1 MGKALVIVESPAKA
15 RTISG
20 LLGPDFI
27 VESSIGHIRDLPR
40 GADEVPAAY
49 KGENWARLGVDVDNG
64 FKPLYVVSASKK
76 SVVANL
82 KRLLKDA
89 DELYLATDEDREGE
103 SIAWHLFEVLSPTV
117 PVKRMVFHEITPEA
131 ITRAVEEWRELD
143 RRLVDA
149 QEARRILD
157 RLYGYEVSPVLWRK
171 VMPRLSAGRV
181 QSVATRMVVER
192 ERARMRFHSATW
204 WGIEGTFSHTQADEA
219 PPPFG
224 ATLVS
229 LGGTAVATGKD
240 FNEDGEQTSK
250 GQVRVLAEDEA
261 TSVASSLAGQSF
273 TVSAVTERPFRRS
286 PAAPFMTSTLQ
297 QEAGRKLRFSA
308 QRAMQV
314 AQRLYEQGYITY
326 MRTDSTTLSEQ
337 ALTAARSQAREM
349 YGDAYVPDTPRRYER
364 KVKNAQEAHEAIRP
378 AGETFRTPEQAA
390 RSLTGDELHLY
401 DLIWKRTVASQMN
414 DATGTSAQIRLV
426 SEVPAGGPG
435 NIAAGEVAEFS
446 ASGRVI
452 AFPGFL
458 RAYVE
463 GQDDP
468 DAELADREVVLP
480 ALVVGDVV
488 EGTAFEPGSHTT
500 QPPAR
505 YTEASLVKAMEELG
519 VGRPSTYASVI
530 ATILDRG
537 YVWKKGTALVPSFT
551 AFAVVGLLERYFG
564 ELVDYGF
571 TASMEDDLDSIAS
584 GREESLPWLSRFYF
598 GTASPGVTLPGGN
611 DGATLGLKASVAA
624 HLGDID
630 AREINSILIGAGA
643 DGVPIVARVGRYGP
657 YLQRGDDRASLP
669 DDMAPDELTVAR
681 SEELAGRAHQRPCP
695 RRRPRDGSRRLRQG
709 RPLRALRPA
718 RRSGRGF
725 WVSLGQATHLVPL
738 LHHGPGH
745 AHLRAGSRAA
755 QDPAHRRDR
764 PRDRRGGGRPQRQ
777 VRPLPEEG
785 DRHPQPHQRGPDL
798 QRDVARGP
806 GALRPAQA
814 TPRPHGGGSATRTG
828 GRPGV
833 GTACRG
839 QRRTLRA
846 VCDRRDDERL
856 SAQGRRRRVDHHR
869 TGVRAPG
876 RTAGRR
882 APPHARRRAGRRR
895 PPRRPEAPRRRRP
908 RRRRPGP
915 RRPVAPRRPPRRQPG
930 RRRRLW
936 HRGPQ
941 RTRYFSNRSD
951 VAPRGRLLALEG
963 IDGCGKSTQARA
975 LAGALGARLTHE
987 PGATV
992 LGAELRRLLL
1002 APDSPSV
1009 SLRAEAL
1016 LMAADRAEHL
1026 ALVVE
1031 PALAAGEWV
1040 VSDRFSGSTLAYQG
1054 YGRGLETAELGQ
1066 LIAYATSGL
1075 SADLSILVDVPVA
1088 VAAARLGA
1096 AAPDRLERLGP
1107 AFAQRVRDGFLSLA
1121 ADDPAHWA
1129 VVDGTTDPAALATRI
1144 LAIVYERLG
1153 RPSPLEG
1160 TP

>member
-103 SIAWHLFEVLSPTV
+103 SIAWHLSEVLSPQV
-117 PVKRMVFHEITPEA
+117 PVKRMVFHEITAAA
-131 ITRAVEEWRELD
+131 IARAVEDWRDLD

-204 WGIEGTFSHTQADEA
+204 WGIEGTFAHTAA
-219 PPPFG
+219 PAPFG

-240 FNEDGEQTSK
+240 FNDDGVQTSK
-250 GQVRVLAEDEA
+250 GTVRVLVEEEA
-261 TSVASSLAGQSF
+261 TAVASALTGQSF

-314 AQRLYEQGYITY
+314 PQRLYEQGFITY
-326 MRTDSTTLSEQ
+326 MRTDSTTLSDQ

-349 YGDAYVPDTPRRYER
+349 YGDAYVPDAPRRYER

-378 AGETFRTPEQAA
+378 AGETFRTPEQAG
-390 RSLTGDELHLY
+390 RELSGDELRLY
-401 DLIWKRTVASQMN
+401 ELVWKRTVASQMN
-414 DATGTSAQIRLV
+414 DATGTSAQVRLV
-426 SEVPAGGPG
+426 CNVPAGAPG
-435 NIAAGEVAEFS
+435 GVAVGDEAEFS

-463 GQDDP
+463 GEDDP
-468 DAELADREVVLP
+468 EAELADREVVLP
-480 ALVVGDVV
+480 PMSEGDTVTALD
-488 EGTAFEPGSHTT
+488 FEPGSHST

-564 ELVDYGF
+564 DLVDYGF
-571 TASMEDDLDSIAS
+571 TAGMEDDLDEIAS

-598 GTASPGVTLPGGN
+598 GASSPGGAPDAVADGVSA
-611 DGATLGLKASVAA
+611 DGASRDGPSADGVTTDGKALGLKASVAA

-630 AREINSILIGAGA
+630 
-643 DGVPIVARVGRYGP
+643 
-657 YLQRGDDRASLP
+657 
-669 DDMAPDELTVAR
+669 
-681 SEELAGRAHQRPCP
+681 
-695 RRRPRDGSRRLRQG
+695 
-709 RPLRALRPA
+709 
-718 RRSGRGF
+718 
-725 WVSLGQATHLVPL
+725 
-738 LHHGPGH
+738 
-745 AHLRAGSRAA
+745 
-755 QDPAHRRDR
+755 
-764 PRDRRGGGRPQRQ
+764 
-777 VRPLPEEG
+777 
-785 DRHPQPHQRGPDL
+785 
-798 QRDVARGP
+798 
-806 GALRPAQA
+806 
-814 TPRPHGGGSATRTG
+814 
-828 GRPGV
+828 
-833 GTACRG
+833 
-839 QRRTLRA
+839 
-846 VCDRRDDERL
+846 
-856 SAQGRRRRVDHHR
+856 
-869 TGVRAPG
+869 
-876 RTAGRR
+876 
-882 APPHARRRAGRRR
+882 
-895 PPRRPEAPRRRRP
+895 
-908 RRRRPGP
+908 
-915 RRPVAPRRPPRRQPG
+915 
-930 RRRRLW
+930 
-936 HRGPQ
+936 
-941 RTRYFSNRSD
+941 
-951 VAPRGRLLALEG
+951 
-963 IDGCGKSTQARA
+963 
-975 LAGALGARLTHE
+975 
-987 PGATV
+987 
-992 LGAELRRLLL
+992 
-1002 APDSPSV
+1002 
-1009 SLRAEAL
+1009 
-1016 LMAADRAEHL
+1016 
-1026 ALVVE
+1026 
-1031 PALAAGEWV
+1031 
-1040 VSDRFSGSTLAYQG
+1040 
-1054 YGRGLETAELGQ
+1054 
-1066 LIAYATSGL
+1066 
-1075 SADLSILVDVPVA
+1075 
-1088 VAAARLGA
+1088 
-1096 AAPDRLERLGP
+1096 
-1107 AFAQRVRDGFLSLA
+1107 
-1121 ADDPAHWA
+1121 
-1129 VVDGTTDPAALATRI
+1129 
-1144 LAIVYERLG
+1144 
-1153 RPSPLEG
+1153 
-1160 TP
+1160 